1 MAGAVEPASPPR
13 DTAVQEHITRKLQQK
28 QAYKKWAGFPLW
40 DLKPGTYVYV
50 RPPPTSSSKAWN
62 PGEIAGPA
70 SPQSYMI
77 NSRGRTLHQNCVQI
91 QQAPSTGR
99 DCTNSTPS
107 EPVVPDLLV
116 PNTMT
121 AQCPNN
127 IPRESQRI
135 SPTLI
140 QPNEESTIS
149 SPSLLAIPE
158 DRQIHSQQPH
168 VEPFLSSSLSKE
180 PRSSPAR
187 PESLTVTRSGGIVW
201 RPAIILSD

>member
-1 MAGAVEPASPPR
+1 M
-13 DTAVQEHITRKLQQK
+13 
-28 QAYKKWAGFPLW
+28 
-40 DLKPGTYVYV
+40 YV
-50 RPPPTSSSKAWN
+50 RPPLTSSSKAWN
-62 PGEIAGPA
+62 PGETAGPA
-70 SPQSYMI
+70 SPRSYMI

-180 PRSSPAR
+180 PHSSPAR
-187 PESLTVTRSGGIVW
+187 PESLTVTRSGGIV
-201 RPAIILSD
+201 

>member
-1 MAGAVEPASPPR
+1 MYP
-13 DTAVQEHITRKLQQK
+13 
-28 QAYKKWAGFPLW
+28 
-40 DLKPGTYVYV
+40 

-70 SPQSYMI
+70 SPRSYMI
-77 NSRGRTLHQNCVQI
+77 KSRGRTLCRNCVQI

-99 DCTNSTPS
+99 DCTNATPS
-107 EPVVPDLLV
+107 EPAVPDLLV

-127 IPRESQRI
+127 IPRESQRM

-158 DRQIHSQQPH
+158 DRQIQLQQPH

-180 PRSSPAR
+180 PPSSPAR
-187 PESLTVTRSGGIVW
+187 PESLTVTWSVRIV
-201 RPAIILSD
+201 RHPVIILSD